1 MMEQNFY
8 TRTETSALVNTDG
21 SSYKAAK
28 MRNKKELQF
37 NQLLQKV
44 DKLEQCVE
52 NLKCRI
58 EEIEK
63 NGNN

>member
-1 MMEQNFY
+1 MEQNHY
-8 TRTETSALVNTDG
+8 TRTETSALVNTDVA
-21 SSYKAAK
+21 SYKAAK

-37 NQLLQKV
+37 NQLLEKV

-58 EEIEK
+58 KEIEK

>member
-1 MMEQNFY
+1 MMSQNHY
-8 TRTETSALVNTDG
+8 TRTETSALVNNDVA
-21 SSYKAAK
+21 SYKAAK

-37 NQLLQKV
+37 NQLLEKV

-58 EEIEK
+58 KEIEK

>member
-1 MMEQNFY
+1 MSQNHY
-8 TRTETSALVNTDG
+8 TRTETSALVNNDVA
-21 SSYKAAK
+21 SYKAAK

-37 NQLLQKV
+37 NQLLEKV

-58 EEIEK
+58 KEIEK

>member
-1 MMEQNFY
+1 MEQNFY
-8 TRTETSALVNTDG
+8 TRTETSALVNTDV

>member
-1 MMEQNFY
+1 MMNQNHY
-8 TRTETSALVNTDG
+8 TRTETSALVNNDVA
-21 SSYKAAK
+21 SYKAAK

-37 NQLLQKV
+37 NQLLEKV

-58 EEIEK
+58 KEIEK

>member
-1 MMEQNFY
+1 MNQNHY
-8 TRTETSALVNTDG
+8 TRTETSALVNNDVA
-21 SSYKAAK
+21 SYKAAK

-37 NQLLQKV
+37 NQLLEKV

-58 EEIEK
+58 KEIEK